1 MLTPRSTSTKQSS
14 SLLISFL
21 FLIIILTTLIYFLQT
36 SSVSFV
42 SPPSSSN
49 SHISPSSS
57 STPSIPESL
66 NPSSPL
72 SKIVL
77 FSEHSTYENLSHEY
91 DHLWDELLPQN
102 GGFLRVYDEDI
113 KSNGKEN
120 TEGKKGEVQNRK
132 KHKYG
137 ITMFH
142 SLHCLG
148 IMRGGVQELFREMEE
163 LKMEVA
169 ELKMGKREDDEEME
183 DDEERESKMRREQKK
198 RAGGGHGH
206 GHDFGHMEHGDP
218 LHWLH
223 CFDYL
228 RQTVLCTADGT
239 LEPPKADSKGK
250 ENVDGMMER
259 QCKDPEELWKLSV
272 ESFEA
277 TS

>member
-1 MLTPRSTSTKQSS
+1 MLAPRSTSTKQSS

-36 SSVSFV
+36 SSVSFI
-42 SPPSSSN
+42 SPPPSSN
-49 SHISPSSS
+49 SHTSPLSS
-57 STPSIPESL
+57 STPSTPESL
-66 NPSSPL
+66 NPLSPL
-72 SKIVL
+72 SKTVL

-102 GGFLRVYDEDI
+102 GGFLRVYDEDM

-120 TEGKKGEVQNRK
+120 AEGKKGEVQKGK

-163 LKMEVA
+163 LKMEVE
-169 ELKMGKREDDEEME
+169 ELKMGKVEDDEEME
-183 DDEERESKMRREQKK
+183 SEVRREQKK
-198 RAGGGHGH
+198 KRAGGDHGH

>member
-1 MLTPRSTSTKQSS
+1 MLAPRSTSTKQSS

-21 FLIIILTTLIYFLQT
+21 FLIVILTTLIYFLQT

-42 SPPSSSN
+42 SPPSSSH
-49 SHISPSSS
+49 SHASPLSSF
-57 STPSIPESL
+57 TPSIPSSL

-72 SKIVL
+72 SKTVL
-77 FSEHSTYENLSHEY
+77 FSEHLTYENLSHEY

-102 GGFLRVYDEDI
+102 RGFLRVYDEDRE
-113 KSNGKEN
+113 SNGKGDA
-120 TEGKKGEVQNRK
+120 EGKRGEVQKGK

-148 IMRGGVQELFREMEE
+148 IMRGGVQELFREMVE
-163 LKMEVA
+163 LKIEVE
-169 ELKMGKREDDEEME
+169 ELKMGKME
-183 DDEERESKMRREQKK
+183 DDEDEESKVRREQKK
-198 RAGGGHGH
+198 KKAGGGHGH
-206 GHDFGHMEHGDP
+206 GHDFGHMEHGNP

>member
-1 MLTPRSTSTKQSS
+1 MLASRSTSTKQSS

-21 FLIIILTTLIYFLQT
+21 FLIVILTTIIYFLQI

-42 SPPSSSN
+42 SPTSSPN
-49 SHISPSSS
+49 SHTSPLSS
-57 STPSIPESL
+57 STPSISGSL

-72 SKIVL
+72 SKTVL
-77 FSEHSTYENLSHEY
+77 FSEHPIYENLSHEY

-102 GGFLRVYDEDI
+102 GGFLRVFDEDME
-113 KSNGKEN
+113 SNGNEYA
-120 TEGKKGEVQNRK
+120 EGKKGEVQKGK
-132 KHKYG
+132 KHRYG

-163 LKMEVA
+163 LKMEVE
-169 ELKMGKREDDEEME
+169 ELKMEKME
-183 DDEERESKMRREQKK
+183 DDEEAESKMRRGQQKK

-272 ESFEA
+272 ESFDG
-277 TS
+277 